1 MNMCVRQQI
10 LMLRECFYNASH
22 WVRQRI
28 PVLRD
33 HFHNASRID
42 QLCWV
47 TALLFTLS
55 LPIYLFIPTS
65 RMGEI
70 IAWIFFSTWIVD
82 HLWRNRY
89 PAFKRW
95 ITEKEYSRQAMALY
109 ERLAHV

>member
-1 MNMCVRQQI
+1 MTTPEPERKEHSMNMCVRQQI

-70 IAWIFFSTWIVD
+70 IAWIFFSTWISGIL
-82 HLWRNRY
+82 HSSKNR
-89 PAFKRW
+89 
-95 ITEKEYSRQAMALY
+95 T
-109 ERLAHV
+109 